1 MTKDTLYGIGGAVIF
16 ALLTILVM
24 DIAKQNS
31 EKPPKPPKNIV
42 YRDRV
47 NEVKIIEHE
56 GHEYL
61 LGIAYAD
68 DGITIEHSASC
79 KSEEHYERP

>member
-1 MTKDTLYGIGGAVIF
+1 MSNDVLYGIGGAVIF

-31 EKPPKPPKNIV
+31 EKEPEPPTKIV
-42 YRDRV
+42 YQDRV
-47 NEVKIIEHE
+47 NEVKIIEYE
-56 GHEYL
+56 DHEYL

-79 KSEEHYERP
+79 KSEEHHEKP